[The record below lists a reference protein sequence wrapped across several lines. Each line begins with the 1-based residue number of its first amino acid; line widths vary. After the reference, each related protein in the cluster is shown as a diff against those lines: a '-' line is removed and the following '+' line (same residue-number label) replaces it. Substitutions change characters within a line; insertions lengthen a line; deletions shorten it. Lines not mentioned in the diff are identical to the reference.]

1 MELFSK
7 IRGFPWKFV
16 DCGLI
21 LKKNRGLH
29 AKWRGFLDFRFI
41 FQWKI
46 WWTGSTARLGPVMDR
61 GGMDM
66 RVRWCLAGAWRA
78 GARAHRFSLVEAE
91 EDEPDEVAPK
101 GCSPEHEQRR
111 RGGAS
116 AKKTSSGSSSV
127 GEWRRAQKAWKREG
141 EEVRE

>member
-1 MELFSK
+1 
-7 IRGFPWKFV
+7 
-16 DCGLI
+16 
-21 LKKNRGLH
+21 
-29 AKWRGFLDFRFI
+29 
-41 FQWKI
+41 
-46 WWTGSTARLGPVMDR
+46 MDK
-61 GGMDM
+61 

-116 AKKTSSGSSSV
+116 AKKTSSGSSSA